1 MLFLSLEKKNNR
13 WIYMV
18 IKINLSA
25 FDMRWYHPC
34 IFLLMARCTWYNI
47 IW

>member
-1 MLFLSLEKKNNR
+1 MLFLSLEKKQR

-25 FDMRWYHPC
+25 FDMR
-34 IFLLMARCTWYNI
+34 
-47 IW
+47 